1 MKTKVSATR
10 GKSSRAAKLQP
21 AKVVET
27 VQTSATVQTAPP
39 KKVSYL
45 SEGVTGKQLVSAKI
59 TANRANRDEL
69 HSMSFCIK
77 QFIKHGT
84 DVLKG
89 LRGADVASIT
99 PANLIK
105 HMTERERAK
114 FEQSGR
120 VSFWLVET
128 LVVRMYKAG
137 K

>member
-1 MKTKVSATR
+1 MKSKVTATR
-10 GKSSRAAKLQP
+10 GKSTRAAKLQS
-21 AKVVET
+21 AKVIET
-27 VQTSATVQTAPP
+27 VQTTATVKTAPTT
-39 KKVSYL
+39 KVSYL

-69 HSMSFCIK
+69 HSISFCIK
-77 QFIKHGT
+77 QFVKHGA

-89 LRGADVASIT
+89 LRGADVASVT

-105 HMTERERAK
+105 HMTDRERAK

-128 LVVRMYKAG
+128 LVVRMYKAC